1 MSKAPDIKPAADTA
15 LQDIK
20 ANYGFIKE
28 QVAEAMDKSGRKDEV
43 RIMAVTKT
51 VAVDRINYAESLGIN
66 LLGEN
71 RVQEFLGKYENYSE
85 NSEIHFIGGLQNNKV
100 KYIIDKVSMIHSVDS
115 VKLAEEISRRALS
128 KNLIMDILL
137 EVNIGKELSKG
148 GFTDTE
154 LISAIG
160 EIAQLQGVR
169 IRGLMTIPP
178 PLEGEYYFPRM
189 QELYENLRNGEKA
202 LSGMDTLSMGMSGD
216 YALAVKY
223 GSNIVRIGSG
233 LFGYRN
239 YTI

>member
-1 MSKAPDIKPAADTA
+1 MSKAPDIKAAADTA
-15 LQDIK
+15 LQDIR
-20 ANYGFIKE
+20 ANYEFIKE
-28 QVAEAMDKSGRKDEV
+28 QIAEAMNKAGRKDKV

-51 VAVDRINYAESLGIN
+51 VATDKINYAESLGID

-100 KYIIDKVSMIHSVDS
+100 KYIIDKVRMIHSVDS
-115 VKLAEEISRRALS
+115 IKLAEEINRRALS
-128 KNLIMDILL
+128 KNITMDILL
-137 EVNIGKELSKG
+137 EVNIGNELSKG
-148 GFTDTE
+148 GFTDVE
-154 LISAIG
+154 LSEVAKT
-160 EIAQLQGVR
+160 IAELQNVR

-189 QELYENLRNGEKA
+189 QELYENLRNGENA
-202 LSGMDTLSMGMSGD
+202 LNGMDTLSMGMSGD
-216 YALAVKY
+216 YAAAVKY

>member
-1 MSKAPDIKPAADTA
+1 MSKAPDIKSAADTA
-15 LQDIK
+15 LQDIR
-20 ANYGFIKE
+20 ANLEFIRE
-28 QVAEAMDKSGRKDEV
+28 QIAEAMDKAGRKDTV

-51 VAVDRINYAESLGIN
+51 VEVDKINYAESLGIS

-100 KYIIDKVSMIHSVDS
+100 KYIIDKVRMIHSVDS

-128 KNLIMDILL
+128 KNLTMDILL
-137 EVNIGKELSKG
+137 EVNIGNELSKG
-148 GFTDTE
+148 GFSDME
-154 LISAIG
+154 LCEAAKEISG
-160 EIAQLQGVR
+160 LQGVR

-178 PLEGEYYFPRM
+178 PFESEHYFPRM
-189 QELYENLRNGEKA
+189 QELYEELKAKEKA

-216 YALAVKY
+216 YVTAVKH

-233 LFGYRN
+233 LFGYRS
-239 YTI
+239 YIK